1 MCIPFSDCHS
11 DLICVSNK
19 FNSQKVSLMV
29 VSQTGQISYH
39 DSLFTNAAKVSAS
52 IDIGIN
58 ECCEKV
64 LEVEVS
70 TGFRNLSYYKV
81 SFSCFY

>member
-19 FNSQKVSLMV
+19 FNSQKVSLIV
-29 VSQTGQISYH
+29 ISQKGQISYH
-39 DSLFTNAAKVSAS
+39 DSLFTNAAKLSAS

-70 TGFRNLSYYKV
+70 IGLIV
-81 SFSCFY
+81 